1 MSVSAA
7 LRDLEKIE
15 MVRRSTGRYQLEH
28 EVSKMQKVILN
39 AFSMA
44 ENEVR
49 STVAG
54 SSDLLTGDQFLLYSS
69 KTEEDENGQDESVIY
84 D

>member
-69 KTEEDENGQDESVIY
+69 KTEEDENGQDESIIY